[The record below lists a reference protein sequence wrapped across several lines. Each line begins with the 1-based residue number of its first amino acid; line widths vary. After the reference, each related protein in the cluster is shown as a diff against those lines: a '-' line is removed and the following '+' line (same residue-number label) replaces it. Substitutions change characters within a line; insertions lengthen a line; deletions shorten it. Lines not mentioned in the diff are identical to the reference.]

1 MPRLALL
8 RGGDLPL
15 TADAATR
22 YLPWVLGLMVYLAT
36 LALAGALALD
46 TLSERWH
53 VGLAGTLT
61 VQLAAPADGRPESRA
76 ARRDQALALLRAA
89 PEVASAE
96 PLDDAAVDR
105 LLAPWLGDIAGTD
118 LPLPDLIAVTLRPGA
133 EAAAPALAERLSAA
147 LPEVTLDDHKRWL
160 ADFLGLLGT
169 ARLVAAILLG
179 LVIAAAVTSVVF
191 VTRTGLAIHRP
202 VIDIVHLIGA
212 TDGYIAREFQAHA
225 FRLGLLGGLGGLAL
239 AAFTLLL
246 IGWLVS
252 GVAAALLPP
261 LRLAGW
267 QWALLA
273 LLPLAAALLALAT
286 ARWTVLRSLRRTP

>member
-22 YLPWVLGLMVYLAT
+22 FLPWILGLMVYLAA

-46 TLSERWH
+46 TLSARWH

-76 ARRDQALALLRAA
+76 ARREQALALLRAA

-96 PLDDAAVDR
+96 PLDEAAVDR
-105 LLAPWLGDIAGTD
+105 LLAPWLGDIAGAD
-118 LPLPDLIAVTLRPGA
+118 LPLPDLVAVTLRPGA
-133 EAAAPALAERLSAA
+133 EGAAAALAGRLAA
-147 LPEVTLDDHKRWL
+147 LPDATIDDHKRWL
-160 ADFLGLLGT
+160 ADFLGLLGS
-169 ARLVAAILLG
+169 ARLIAAILLG
-179 LVIAAAVTSVVF
+179 LVIAAAVTTVVF

-239 AAFTLLL
+239 AGLTLLL
-246 IGWLVS
+246 VGWLLS
-252 GVAAALLPP
+252 GVEVALLPP

-273 LLPLAAALLALAT
+273 VLPLAAALLALAT
-286 ARWTVLRSLRRTP
+286 ARGTVLRSLRRIP